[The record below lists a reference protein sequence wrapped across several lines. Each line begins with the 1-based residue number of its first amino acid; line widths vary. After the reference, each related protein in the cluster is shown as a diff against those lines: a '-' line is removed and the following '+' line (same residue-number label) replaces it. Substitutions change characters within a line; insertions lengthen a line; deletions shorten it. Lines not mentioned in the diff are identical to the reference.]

1 MIISRSLIYGSVYDE
16 RVIHEVGLAL
26 SFADE
31 EWHHIE
37 MLLEV
42 FKRGEVPVWMV
53 GGCIC
58 FLQRGYIVNEADGVG
73 WDGDGLHSGGEKD
86 IKKLDIW

>member
-1 MIISRSLIYGSVYDE
+1 MIISRLLIYGSVYYE
-16 RVIHEVGLAL
+16 RVIHEVGLTL

-42 FKRGEVPVWMV
+42 FKRGEVPERR
-53 GGCIC
+53 GACCIC
-58 FLQRGYIVNEADGVG
+58 FLQRGCIINEPNGVR
-73 WDGDGLHSGGEKD
+73 WDGDGLHSDE
-86 IKKLDIW
+86 IKY